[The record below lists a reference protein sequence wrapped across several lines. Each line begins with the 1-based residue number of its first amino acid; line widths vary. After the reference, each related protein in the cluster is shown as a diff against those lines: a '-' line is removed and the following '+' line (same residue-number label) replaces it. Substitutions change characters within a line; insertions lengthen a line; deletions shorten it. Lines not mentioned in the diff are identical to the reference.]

1 MWFSRIIS
9 TFFGIRKK
17 SELSEDLHNISF
29 GKIIILFFVINFVF
43 ICIILIITRLITSST

>member
-17 SELSEDLHNISF
+17 SELSEDLQNISF
-29 GKIIILFFVINFVF
+29 GKIVLLFFSINLLF
-43 ICIILIITRLITSST
+43 ICIILIITKLITSNL